1 MAQENKFN
9 LFNLMYRPGK
19 DGKGVKKEKKRPMN
33 FINFFITLPRRFGK
47 LVHMNLLTIVANF
60 PLIFPLIAA
69 GRYFDIP
76 STAPAYDMFAA
87 IYNLYKHSPS
97 PSVSSLWGIFGLQV
111 DVYTPSTTTYIVA
124 ALGLLI
130 LLTFGWFST
139 GLAYVARNLS
149 RGEPV
154 SVVSDFFYAVK
165 RNLRQGLILGIIDI
179 FLCFMLAWDVVFFYA
194 NSGAGLG
201 GVMFILSLCM
211 AVVYF
216 FMRYYMYNLLVT
228 FDLSIIK
235 ILKNSL
241 IFSFLGIW
249 RNLLALVAIIFIL
262 IVTLMLGAVYFP
274 LAIAV
279 AVICGFSLCTYIATY
294 AAYPKIKEYMIDPYY
309 KEEEFSYF
317 NEADEDEASEDT
329 EQNSA
334 SLYEEE

>member
-1 MAQENKFN
+1 MSQENRFS
-9 LFNLMYRPGK
+9 LFNLMYRPNK

-47 LVHMNLLTIVANF
+47 LVNMNLLTIVANF

-69 GRYFDIP
+69 GRYFDVK

-97 PSVSSLWGIFGLQV
+97 PAVSSLWGMLGLQV
-111 DVYTPSTTTYIVA
+111 DIFIPSKTTYIVA
-124 ALGLLI
+124 AFGLLI
-130 LLTFGWFST
+130 IFTFGWFST
-139 GLAYVARNLS
+139 GLAYITRNLA
-149 RGEPV
+149 RGESV
-154 SVVSDFFYAVK
+154 SVISDFFYAIK
-165 RNLRQGLILGIIDI
+165 RNVRQGLILGIIDI
-179 FLCFMLAWDVVFFYA
+179 FLSFMLVWDIIFFYA
-194 NSGAGLG
+194 NSGSGLN

-228 FDLSIIK
+228 FDLSILK

-249 RNLLALVAIIFIL
+249 RNLLALVAIIFIA
-262 IVTLMLGAVYFP
+262 IVTLMLGSVYFP
-274 LAIAV
+274 LGLGVAI
-279 AVICGFSLCTYIATY
+279 ICGFSLCAYVATY

-317 NEADEDEASEDT
+317 NEADEEEEEFSD
-329 EQNSA
+329 SA
-334 SLYEEE
+334 PHSLYDEE